1 MNANLSTWVVWGLA
15 MLGGLVA
22 WLVIY
27 DVAKQWWRTVR
38 NRRNT
43 RYRVKSDALFMQL
56 ARLCGGRT
64 DLAHQV
70 VMMEMADN
78 RKLNADLAAQFAI
91 SKLERAGG
99 IGHLSDRD
107 RPD

>member
-15 MLGGLVA
+15 TLGGLVA
-22 WLVIY
+22 LLVVY
-27 DVAKQWWRTVR
+27 DVARQWWPLAR

-56 ARLCGGRT
+56 ARLCGGRV
-64 DLAHQV
+64 DLAQQV
-70 VMMEMADN
+70 IMMEMADN

-91 SKLERAGG
+91 SKLEKAGG
-99 IGHLSDRD
+99 IGHLADKNT
-107 RPD
+107 PH